1 MGALITLAFGVLR
14 GLGVGIARR
23 AAVPLAAGVGG
34 GILGTEIG
42 GGGPFPGFFGI
53 GGGAAGDAAP
63 RRRRRRKALTNT
75 DMQTALTIASA
86 ISKKAAENFILVR
99 ARGS

>member
-1 MGALITLAFGVLR
+1 MAALITLAAGVLR
-14 GLGVGIARR
+14 GLAVRVGGR
-23 AAVPLAAGVGG
+23 AAIPLAAGVGG
-34 GILGTEIG
+34 GILGTEVG
-42 GGGPFPGFFGI
+42 GGGPFPGFFGF
-53 GGGAAGDAAP
+53 GGGGGGGGGP

>member
-1 MGALITLAFGVLR
+1 MGALIQLAASVLAGLGLR
-14 GLGVGIARR
+14 GLARR
-23 AAVPLAAGVGG
+23 AAPVALGALGG
-34 GILGTEIG
+34 GLVGAELGG
-42 GGGPFPGFFGI
+42 AGPFPGFFGV
-53 GGGAAGDAAP
+53 GAAGGDGVG